1 MKSKKLIIGIIAVAI
16 VAVGAFASLTLPG
29 LFASTAE
36 AQEVAPEPA
45 ALPAANTRIIVEGQ
59 LIPVQSAA
67 LSLSTVGRVAA
78 VLVAE
83 GATVEQGQVLVR
95 LEAGRQQAGV
105 AQAQANLDR
114 ATARLAELQAGALP
128 EELASAQA
136 AVDAAQARLDR
147 LQGEQDIRGAE
158 AAVANAQ
165 AALAR
170 LQEGTSGDQLTAA
183 RADLANAEAARN
195 QAQAAYDKVAG
206 LPDIGARPESLALQ
220 QATNAYNAV
229 SARLADLQRG
239 ASPADV
245 AGARARIAQAQ
256 AALDALKA
264 ARPADLAAGEAELRR
279 SQAQADL
286 IANGVRSE
294 TLAAAGAEV
303 AAAEAALAQAQ
314 VALAEA
320 ELRAP
325 FAGTVV
331 QLNIAVGEQAAGP
344 VLVLAD
350 LGNWRVETT
359 DLTELHVV
367 DVALGAAATVT
378 FDALP
383 EETFTGTV
391 ERIRALGQSQ
401 KGEISYTA
409 VVKLDRAD
417 PRLRWNMTAAVEF
430 AK

>member
-1 MKSKKLIIGIIAVAI
+1 MKSRKLIIGIIAAAI
-16 VAVGAFASLTLPG
+16 VAAGAFASLTLLG
-29 LFASTAE
+29 LFASTAAAE
-36 AQEVAPEPA
+36 EVAPATQVAVPS
-45 ALPAANTRIIVEGQ
+45 ANRIIVEGQ
-59 LIPVQSAA
+59 LVPVQSVA
-67 LSLSTVGRVAA
+67 LSLSTVGRVAE
-78 VLVAE
+78 VSVAE

-95 LEAGRQQAGV
+95 LEAGRQQAAV

-114 ATARLAELQAGALP
+114 ATARLSELQAGALP
-128 EELASAQA
+128 QEIVSVEA
-136 AVDAAQARLDR
+136 AVDGAQARLDR
-147 LQGEQDIRGAE
+147 LQSEEDVRGAE

-170 LQEGTSGDQLTAA
+170 LQEGVSGDQLTAA

-195 QAQAAYDKVAG
+195 QAQAAYDRVAG

-220 QATNAYNAV
+220 QATNAYNAAA
-229 SARLADLQRG
+229 ARLADLQRG
-239 ASPADV
+239 SSPADI
-245 AGARARIAQAQ
+245 AGARARVAQAQ

-264 ARPADLAAGEAELRR
+264 ARPADLAAAEAELRR

-286 IANGVRSE
+286 VVYGARSE
-294 TLAAAGAEV
+294 TRAAAEADV
-303 AAAEAALAQAQ
+303 AAANAALAQAQ
-314 VALAEA
+314 IALAET

-325 FAGTVV
+325 FAGTVA
-331 QLNIAVGEQAAGP
+331 QLEIAVGEQATGP

-359 DLTELHVV
+359 DLTELDVV
-367 DVALGAAATVT
+367 DVAEGAAVTVT

-383 EETFTGTV
+383 DETFSGTV

-430 AK
+430 VK

>member
-36 AQEVAPEPA
+36 AQEVAPEAA

-67 LSLSTVGRVAA
+67 LSLSTVGRVAE

-147 LQGEQDIRGAE
+147 LQSEEDIRGAE

-170 LQEGTSGDQLTAA
+170 LQESTSGDQLTAA

-220 QATNAYNAV
+220 QATNAYNA
-229 SARLADLQRG
+229 AFGPPGGPPTRG
-239 ASPADV
+239 KP
-245 AGARARIAQAQ
+245 G
-256 AALDALKA
+256 
-264 ARPADLAAGEAELRR
+264 
-279 SQAQADL
+279 
-286 IANGVRSE
+286 
-294 TLAAAGAEV
+294 
-303 AAAEAALAQAQ
+303 
-314 VALAEA
+314 
-320 ELRAP
+320 
-325 FAGTVV
+325 
-331 QLNIAVGEQAAGP
+331 
-344 VLVLAD
+344 
-350 LGNWRVETT
+350 
-359 DLTELHVV
+359 
-367 DVALGAAATVT
+367 
-378 FDALP
+378 
-383 EETFTGTV
+383 
-391 ERIRALGQSQ
+391 
-401 KGEISYTA
+401 
-409 VVKLDRAD
+409 
-417 PRLRWNMTAAVEF
+417 
-430 AK
+430 

>member
-1 MKSKKLIIGIIAVAI
+1 MKSKKLIIAIIAA
-16 VAVGAFASLTLPG
+16 AVVGGGAFASLTLPG
-29 LFASTAE
+29 LFASTAA
-36 AQEVAPEPA
+36 AQEVAPD
-45 ALPAANTRIIVEGQ
+45 ALAVPAANPRIIVEGQ
-59 LIPVQSAA
+59 LVPVQSAS
-67 LSLSTVGRVAA
+67 LSLSAVGRVAE

-95 LEAGRQQAGV
+95 LEAARQQAAV
-105 AQAQANLDR
+105 AQAQASLDR

-128 EELASAQA
+128 QEIASAQA

-147 LQGEQDIRGAE
+147 LQSEEDIRGAE

-170 LQEGTSGDQLTAA
+170 LQEGVSGDQLTAA
-183 RADLANAEAARN
+183 RADLANAEAARS
-195 QAQAAYDKVAG
+195 QAQANYDKVAG

-220 QATNAYNAV
+220 QATNAYNAA

-239 ASPADV
+239 ASPADL
-245 AGARARIAQAQ
+245 AGARARVAQAQ

-264 ARPADLAAGEAELRR
+264 ARPADLAGAEAELRR

-286 IANGVRSE
+286 VASGARSE
-294 TLAAAGAEV
+294 TLAAAEADV
-303 AAAEAALAQAQ
+303 AAAKAALEQAQ
-314 VALAEA
+314 IALAET

-325 FAGTVV
+325 FAGTVA

-344 VLVLAD
+344 VIVLAD
-350 LGNWRVETT
+350 LSNWRVETT
-359 DLTELHVV
+359 DLTELDVV
-367 DVALGAAATVT
+367 DVVDGSAAAVT

-383 EETFTGTV
+383 DVTFSGTV

-409 VVKLDRAD
+409 VIALDRTD

-430 AK
+430 TK